1 MDPEHIPSLLNLGVG
16 GVTLYLYL
24 RLFTHV
30 TLLTEE
36 LRQAREE
43 QWELIKDLVGA
54 DRAAEVRRR
63 INGS

>member
-1 MDPEHIPSLLNLGVG
+1 MDPEHVPILINLGIG

-24 RLFTHV
+24 RLFEYV
-30 TLLTEE
+30 KTLTAE
-36 LRQAREE
+36 LRQSREE

-63 INGS
+63 VNGS